1 MWIWSRSRVW
11 EDPLEE
17 DMATHSNI
25 CAWRIP
31 WIEKPGR
38 LQSIVSQRVGHDDWS
53 DLAAVAVM
61 FSTVAVPI
69 YVPTNSVGGSPFLHT
84 LSSIYCWWIFYGG
97 FPGGASDWMAFF
109 VLRMFVHPPYV
120 THNKKWIAYDFYLT
134 SFFLMCIFGVFL
146 TKLEISQLLIFNPK
160 YPSCQLWNF
169 QLWSFYAVIYIN
181 NQNNRS

>member
-1 MWIWSRSRVW
+1 MWIWSLSRVW

-61 FSTVAVPI
+61 FSIVAVPIYVPVLTLAAHIPI

-97 FPGGASDWMAFF
+97 FPGGASDWMAFC
-109 VLRMFVHPPYV
+109 VLRMFVHPLYV

-134 SFFLMCIFGVFL
+134 RFFF
-146 TKLEISQLLIFNPK
+146 
-160 YPSCQLWNF
+160 
-169 QLWSFYAVIYIN
+169 
-181 NQNNRS
+181 